1 MSLIQDWAEEGATP
15 EERALVAASRSERP
29 SASARTKTLAALGLG
44 TVITATTV
52 TATTTAAATTTG
64 GIAFGTI
71 GKIVAIVLIVG
82 GASGGFAWHA
92 SQQAK
97 RVVASPA
104 ATRAAAAVPTEPAPA
119 PAPALEV
126 SAANPGESIAAPRAA
141 SAAAV
146 RAHPAPSSSSNT
158 LSLEVAALE
167 KAHAAIAA
175 HDPAAALRALDR
187 YRAQFPGGAL
197 SSEETVLRV
206 QATLAQGDKSNAAAL
221 AKEFR
226 ATHPDSPYGKRVGD
240 LVSNKAKNP

>member
-1 MSLIQDWAEEGATP
+1 MSLIQDWAEEGATA

-71 GKIVAIVLIVG
+71 SKIVAVVLIVG
-82 GASGGFAWHA
+82 GASGGYAWHA
-92 SQQAK
+92 SQQSK
-97 RVVASPA
+97 RVVASPTA
-104 ATRAAAAVPTEPAPA
+104 AHAAAVVPAQPIPAPSQQA
-119 PAPALEV
+119 PV
-126 SAANPGESIAAPRAA
+126 ANAGESIAAPRVV
-141 SAAAV
+141 AV
-146 RAHPAPSSSSNT
+146 RAHSAPSSSSNT

-175 HDPAAALRALDR
+175 HDPAAALRALDH

-240 LVSNKAKNP
+240 LVSNKAKKP